1 MFLNAN
7 RMSTNIIVTAL
18 VLVMVFLL
26 PLLDR
31 RICAMLGVNLHHG
44 LSSNPKADT
53 LLQIRQLILI
63 GVFSVYIMVFAYLVF
78 FSRSA
83 SAEYLVHIDPF
94 ADLQNAINTDYGP
107 FDFLVAV
114 FREGVPQA
122 FSHIRVV
129 KIEDIAQV
137 YMNIM
142 LYVPMGYL
150 LPYVFEWFRA
160 RSNIRPVL
168 ACFVISFITENL
180 QLIFRRGF
188 YDMDDLLANTF
199 GGWIGQLL
207 FISVAYVVT
216 HPDWRRELFSSRR
229 WKKIAER
236 GALYPFARRIGISR
250 TTLMGTDEGD
260 VYLFYV
266 TKLGFRPRKQLT
278 EEYSFGTDFLFEM
291 GQTQLEI
298 HCSNRPDKLP
308 AQYLSITARD
318 LPRIKERLKQH
329 GIETGPFEQDPY
341 TGQRRMSFS
350 GPDGVVITVLEEYI

>member
-1 MFLNAN
+1 MLLNAN
-7 RMSTNIIVTAL
+7 RMSTNIIVTVL

-31 RICAMLGVNLHHG
+31 RICARLGINLHHG
-44 LSSNPKADT
+44 VSSNPNADT
-53 LLQIRQLILI
+53 LLEIRQLLLF
-63 GVFSVYIMVFAYLVF
+63 GVFFIYLMVFAYLVF

-83 SAEYLVHIDPF
+83 SEEYLVHIDPF
-94 ADLQNAINTDYGP
+94 ADLHNAIDTDYGV
-107 FDFLVAV
+107 FDFIVAL
-114 FREGVPQA
+114 FKEGIQNA

-129 KIEDIAQV
+129 KLEDIAQV

-150 LPYVFEWFRA
+150 LPYVFAWFRA
-160 RSNIRPVL
+160 RSNVRPVL

-188 YDMDDLLANTF
+188 YDMDDLLANTL
-199 GGWIGQLL
+199 GGLIGQML
-207 FISVAYVVT
+207 FISVGYVVT

-236 GALYPFARRIGISR
+236 GALYPFAHRIGISR

-266 TKLGFRPRKQLT
+266 TKLGFRPRRQLT
-278 EEYSFGTDFLFEM
+278 VEDSFGTDFLFEM
-291 GQTQLEI
+291 GKTQLEI
-298 HCSNRPDKLP
+298 HCSNRPDRLP
-308 AQYLSITARD
+308 TQYLSIAARD
-318 LPRIKERLKQH
+318 LPQIKERLRQH

-350 GPDGVVITVLEEYI
+350 GPDGVVITILEEYE

>member
-1 MFLNAN
+1 MLLNAN
-7 RMSTNIIVTAL
+7 RMSTNLIVTVL

-31 RICAMLGVNLHHG
+31 RICARLGVNLHHG
-44 LSSNPKADT
+44 VSSNPNADT
-53 LLQIRQLILI
+53 LLEIRQLLLF
-63 GVFSVYIMVFAYLVF
+63 GVFFVYLMVFAYLVF

-83 SAEYLVHIDPF
+83 SEQYLVHIDPF
-94 ADLQNAINTDYGP
+94 ADLHNAIDTDYGV
-107 FDFLVAV
+107 FDFLVAI
-114 FREGVPQA
+114 FKEGIQNA

-137 YMNIM
+137 YLNIM

-150 LPYVFEWFRA
+150 LPYVFAWFRA
-160 RSNIRPVL
+160 RSHVRPVL

-188 YDMDDLLANTF
+188 YDMDDLLANTL
-199 GGWIGQLL
+199 GGLIGQML
-207 FISVAYVVT
+207 FISVGYVVT

-236 GALYPFARRIGISR
+236 GALYPFAHRIGISR

-278 EEYSFGTDFLFEM
+278 VEDSFGTDFLFEM
-291 GQTQLEI
+291 GRTQLEI
-298 HCSNRPDKLP
+298 HCSNRPDRLP
-308 AQYLSITARD
+308 TQYLSIAARD
-318 LPRIKERLKQH
+318 LPEIRERLRRHK
-329 GIETGPFEQDPY
+329 IETGPFEQDPY

-350 GPDGVVITVLEEYI
+350 GPDGVIITVLEEYE